1 MWLAA
6 NYYRE
11 TMHRQLVAFDEH
23 SHGPKGKNDMRL
35 EEALVL

>member
-1 MWLAA
+1 MFFA

-11 TMHRQLVAFDEH
+11 SMQRQLVAFEKH
-23 SHGPKGKNDMRL
+23 PHGPKGQNDMRL